1 MNINPRTGWIHP
13 LELLSVLPV
22 SSPALLRTPD
32 CLLEQHIDTIRRCC
46 RRFIAVHANGG
57 CSFFRMAAWCW
68 CVLLLSGLQT
78 LSAHVDFFTSIGN
91 KYTPECFLWSL
102 TCLCYTHVEFSSSL
116 THDAVCH
123 LVVKVNLFDLFHS
136 GQMTDLLY
144 TEKDLVTSLKDY
156 IRAEENKLERVK
168 RCVCV
173 HALYMCMYVGDTGR
187 V

>member
-1 MNINPRTGWIHP
+1 
-13 LELLSVLPV
+13 
-22 SSPALLRTPD
+22 
-32 CLLEQHIDTIRRCC
+32 
-46 RRFIAVHANGG
+46 
-57 CSFFRMAAWCW
+57 MAAWCW

-91 KYTPECFLWSL
+91 KCFLWSL
-102 TCLCYTHVEFSSSL
+102 TCLCHLHVEFSSSL
-116 THDAVCH
+116 TNDTLRH
-123 LVVKVNLFDLFHS
+123 LVVMMNLSDLFHS

-168 RCVCV
+168 RCVCFL
-173 HALYMCMYVGDTGR
+173 ALYVCMYVGDMGR